1 VRALAAGG
9 LFTHDW
15 DDGTPFATWIQRYYP
30 PRAGGSWLAGEN
42 LVWAT
47 DRLDPAQAIAAWLA
61 SPPHRRILLDRSWRE
76 LGVGTVLAQ
85 EAPGVLRA
93 QRGDRRRRLRHAL
106 IAGPRAAM
114 VSGVEPQVIGVDV
127 GGTKILAGLIGR
139 DGTVLAHREY
149 PTPVETEEALLDG
162 LEAAVREF
170 LDERVV
176 AVGFGIPS
184 QIDQREGIALGSV
197 NIPLRGVPFRQKM
210 IERLDLPVGIDND
223 ANAAAIAEWGGGA
236 GRGPPHRV
244 MLTLGT
250 GVGGGLI
257 LGRKPYRGW
266 FGAGAEIGHMV
277 IVHDGLKCRCGGHG
291 HLESYA
297 SGKAADELAAEAFG
311 PAADAHRLV
320 RLAREGDALAIQILK
335 GVGEHLGSGIASLV
349 NIFNPE
355 LIVIGGGFAAA
366 GEFLF
371 EPAQAIADREVLV
384 SVRDSYRI
392 VRAELGTSAGMIG
405 AGMVAFET
413 LETTTASA

>member
-1 VRALAAGG
+1 
-9 LFTHDW
+9 
-15 DDGTPFATWIQRYYP
+15 
-30 PRAGGSWLAGEN
+30 
-42 LVWAT
+42 
-47 DRLDPAQAIAAWLA
+47 
-61 SPPHRRILLDRSWRE
+61 
-76 LGVGTVLAQ
+76 
-85 EAPGVLRA
+85 
-93 QRGDRRRRLRHAL
+93 
-106 IAGPRAAM
+106 M
-114 VSGVEPQVIGVDV
+114 IGVDV
-127 GGTKILAGLIGR
+127 GGTKILAGLVGR
-139 DGTVLAHREY
+139 DGTVIAHREY

-162 LEAAVREF
+162 LEGAVREF

-184 QIDQREGIALGSV
+184 QIDQRHGIALGSV

-210 IERLDLPVGIDND
+210 TERLGLPIRMDND
-223 ANAAAIAEWGGGA
+223 ANAAAIAEWAAGA
-236 GRGPPHRV
+236 GRGTNDMV

-257 LGRKPYRGW
+257 LGGKPYRGW

-277 IVHDGLKCRCGGHG
+277 VVHDGVPCRCGGHG

-297 SGKAADELAAEAFG
+297 SGKAADELAVEAFG

-355 LIVIGGGFAAA
+355 LIVVGGGFAAA

-371 EPAQAIADREVLV
+371 EPAQAVADREVLV
-384 SVRDSYRI
+384 SIRGSYRV

-405 AGMVAFET
+405 AGMVAFEAF
-413 LETTTASA
+413 ETASA

>member
-1 VRALAAGG
+1 V
-9 LFTHDW
+9 
-15 DDGTPFATWIQRYYP
+15 
-30 PRAGGSWLAGEN
+30 
-42 LVWAT
+42 
-47 DRLDPAQAIAAWLA
+47 DPL
-61 SPPHRRILLDRSWRE
+61 
-76 LGVGTVLAQ
+76 
-85 EAPGVLRA
+85 
-93 QRGDRRRRLRHAL
+93 
-106 IAGPRAAM
+106 
-114 VSGVEPQVIGVDV
+114 VIGVDV
-127 GGTKILAGLIGR
+127 GGTKILAGLVGR

-149 PTPVETEEALLDG
+149 PTPIESEEALLDG
-162 LEAAVREF
+162 LESAVREF
-170 LDERVV
+170 LDGRVL

-184 QIDQREGIALGSV
+184 QIDQRDGIALGSV

-210 IERLDLPVGIDND
+210 TERLGLPIGMDND
-223 ANAAAIAEWGGGA
+223 ANAAAIAEWAAGA
-236 GRGPPHRV
+236 GQGTTDMV

-257 LGRKPYRGW
+257 LGGKPYRGW

-277 IVHDGLKCRCGGHG
+277 IVHDGVKCRCGGHG

-320 RLAREGDALAIQILK
+320 RLAREGDALAIRILK

-355 LIVIGGGFAAA
+355 LIVVGGGFAAA

-371 EPAQAIADREVLV
+371 DPAQAIADREVLV
-384 SVRDSYRI
+384 SVRGSYRV

-405 AGMVAFET
+405 AGMVAFEA
-413 LETTTASA
+413 LETASA

>member
-1 VRALAAGG
+1 VA
-9 LFTHDW
+9 
-15 DDGTPFATWIQRYYP
+15 
-30 PRAGGSWLAGEN
+30 
-42 LVWAT
+42 
-47 DRLDPAQAIAAWLA
+47 
-61 SPPHRRILLDRSWRE
+61 
-76 LGVGTVLAQ
+76 
-85 EAPGVLRA
+85 
-93 QRGDRRRRLRHAL
+93 
-106 IAGPRAAM
+106 
-114 VSGVEPQVIGVDV
+114 EPLVIGVDV

-149 PTPVETEEALLDG
+149 PTPVEAEEALLDG
-162 LEAAVREF
+162 LESAVREF

-210 IERLDLPVGIDND
+210 IDRLGLPVGIDND
-223 ANAAAIAEWGGGA
+223 ANAAAIAEWTAGA
-236 GRGPPHRV
+236 GRGTTDMV

-257 LGRKPYRGW
+257 LGGKPYRGW

-277 IVHDGLKCRCGGHG
+277 IVHDGVRCRCGGYG
-291 HLESYA
+291 HLESYC
-297 SGKAADELAAEAFG
+297 SGKAAGELAAEAFG

-320 RLAREGDALAIQILK
+320 RLAREGDALAVEILK

-355 LIVIGGGFAAA
+355 LIVVGGGFAAA

-405 AGMVAFET
+405 AGMVAFEA
-413 LETTTASA
+413 LETAPASA

>member
-1 VRALAAGG
+1 
-9 LFTHDW
+9 
-15 DDGTPFATWIQRYYP
+15 
-30 PRAGGSWLAGEN
+30 
-42 LVWAT
+42 
-47 DRLDPAQAIAAWLA
+47 
-61 SPPHRRILLDRSWRE
+61 
-76 LGVGTVLAQ
+76 
-85 EAPGVLRA
+85 
-93 QRGDRRRRLRHAL
+93 
-106 IAGPRAAM
+106 M
-114 VSGVEPQVIGVDV
+114 IGVDV

-162 LEAAVREF
+162 LEAAVREL

-184 QIDQREGIALGSV
+184 QIDQRHGIALGSV

-210 IERLDLPVGIDND
+210 TERLGLPIGIDND
-223 ANAAAIAEWGGGA
+223 ANAAAIAEWATGA
-236 GRGPPHRV
+236 GRGTTDMV

-257 LGRKPYRGW
+257 LGGKPYRGW

-277 IVHDGLKCRCGGHG
+277 IVHDGVRCRCGGYG

-355 LIVIGGGFAAA
+355 LIVVGGGFAAA

-371 EPAQAIADREVLV
+371 DPAQAIADREVLV

-405 AGMVAFET
+405 AGMVAFEAV
-413 LETTTASA
+413 ETASA

>member
-1 VRALAAGG
+1 V
-9 LFTHDW
+9 
-15 DDGTPFATWIQRYYP
+15 
-30 PRAGGSWLAGEN
+30 
-42 LVWAT
+42 
-47 DRLDPAQAIAAWLA
+47 DPL
-61 SPPHRRILLDRSWRE
+61 
-76 LGVGTVLAQ
+76 
-85 EAPGVLRA
+85 
-93 QRGDRRRRLRHAL
+93 
-106 IAGPRAAM
+106 
-114 VSGVEPQVIGVDV
+114 VIGVDV
-127 GGTKILAGLIGR
+127 GGTKILAGLVGR

-149 PTPVETEEALLDG
+149 PTPIESEEALLDG
-162 LEAAVREF
+162 LESAVREF
-170 LDERVV
+170 LDGRVL

-184 QIDQREGIALGSV
+184 QIDQRDGIALGSV

-210 IERLDLPVGIDND
+210 TERLGLPIGMDND
-223 ANAAAIAEWGGGA
+223 ANAAAIAEWAAGA
-236 GRGPPHRV
+236 GRGTTDMV

-257 LGRKPYRGW
+257 LGGKPYRGW

-277 IVHDGLKCRCGGHG
+277 IVHDGVKCRCGGHG

-320 RLAREGDALAIQILK
+320 RLAREGDALAIRILK

-355 LIVIGGGFAAA
+355 LIVVGGGFAAA

-384 SVRDSYRI
+384 SVRGSYRV

-405 AGMVAFET
+405 AGMVAFEA
-413 LETTTASA
+413 LETAAA